1 MTFIKNASVALAAVA
16 TIVPAGQAIAQ
27 DLASVDINNLGQSES
42 SSMDQVNSVFQLR
55 DVAPSDWAF
64 DALRNLVEKYNCIVG
79 YPDGTFRGNRPLS
92 RYEFAAGLN
101 SCMQSIERLIVGGEG
116 VDAADITR
124 LRRLVEEF
132 EAELATLG
140 ARVDDIEGR
149 VEFLEDNQF
158 STTTKLVGEV
168 AFVLAD
174 AFGDSTS
181 AETVFHDKVRLTL
194 VTSFTGKD
202 KLYTRLT
209 AGNSENSFVDEY
221 GVGTQEGRFSYD
233 GEAGNNI
240 TIDRLHYV
248 FPLGSKTTVTTM
260 ASLGGHHFYADTF
273 NSGLEAG
280 GGASGALSRFGERNP
295 IYRLGLGGSSAGIG
309 FKHDFNSKFQ
319 LSAGY
324 LAKRASTPTSG
335 NGLFDGA
342 YSALAQL
349 VVKPSSKL
357 KFGATYIRGYDFV
370 TAATATTNRS
380 STFAFGGTGTGL
392 ANGLGVATGGVET
405 DTFGLQGQF
414 DLSPKFSLRAW
425 GGYTDADFISNSSN
439 AEIWT
444 YGLAAVFPDLGKKG
458 NMGAIIVGAE
468 PYAGSI
474 KLAGVNT
481 VASNDTPFHI
491 EGLYKYQLTDNISI
505 TPGVIWLT
513 SPGQN
518 SANSDIVIGAIRTT
532 FKF

>member
-1 MTFIKNASVALAAVA
+1 MTFIKNVSLAFAAMAV
-16 TIVPAGQAIAQ
+16 IVPAGQAIAE
-27 DLASVDINNLGQSES
+27 DFVNINDFSNSEES
-42 SSMDQVNSVFQLR
+42 SMNQVNSVFQLR

-101 SCMQSIERLIVGGEG
+101 ACMQQIERLIVGGG
-116 VDAADITR
+116 DVDTDDIAR
-124 LRRLVEEF
+124 LRKLVEEF

-168 AFVLAD
+168 AMTLAN
-174 AFGDSTS
+174 AFGNSTDS
-181 AETVFHDKVRLTL
+181 ETVFNDKVRLML

-209 AGNSENSFVDEY
+209 AGNLGDSFTGVD
-221 GVGTQEGRFSYD
+221 GVATQEGRFAYD
-233 GEAGNNI
+233 GYLGNDVVL
-240 TIDRLHYV
+240 DRLHYV
-248 FPLGSKTTVTTM
+248 FPVGKKTTVTAM
-260 ASLGGHHFYADTF
+260 AILGAHHFYADTF
-273 NSGLEAG
+273 NKGLEAG

-295 IYRLGLGGSSAGIG
+295 IYRLGINNKTTGIG
-309 FKHDFNSKFQ
+309 FNHNFNDTFQ

-324 LAKRASTPTSG
+324 LALNGSTPTSG
-335 NGLFDGA
+335 DGLFDGT

-349 VVKPSSKL
+349 VVKPSDKF
-357 KFGATYIRGYDFV
+357 KFGATYVRGY
-370 TAATATTNRS
+370 ATETSEFNY
-380 STFAFGGTGTGL
+380 GGTGTSS
-392 ANGLGVATGGVET
+392 ANLVGVGGDIET
-405 DTFGLQGQF
+405 DSFGLQGQF
-414 DLSPKFSLRAW
+414 DLSSKLSLRAW
-425 GGYTDADFISNSSN
+425 GGYTDARLNGGD
-439 AEIWT
+439 AEIWN

-474 KLAGVNT
+474 KVGGVNT
-481 VASNDTPFHI
+481 LGASNDTPFHI
-491 EGLYKYQLTDNISI
+491 EGLYKYQLTKNISI

-513 SPGQN
+513 APNQN
-518 SANSDIVIGAIRTT
+518 NNNSDIVIGAVRTT
-532 FKF
+532 FTF

>member
-1 MTFIKNASVALAAVA
+1 MTFIKNASLAFAA
-16 TIVPAGQAIAQ
+16 MSIMAPAGQAIAQ
-27 DLASVDINNLGQSES
+27 DLASLDINNMGQSDS
-42 SSMDQVNSVFQLR
+42 SSMSQVNSVFQLR

-101 SCMQSIERLIVGGEG
+101 SCMQQIERLIVGGEG

-124 LRRLVEEF
+124 LRALVQEF
-132 EAELATLG
+132 EVELATLG

-181 AETVFHDKVRLTL
+181 AETVLHDKVRLML

-209 AGNSENSFVDEY
+209 AGNPGNSFVDEY
-221 GVGTQEGRFSYD
+221 GVGTQEGRFAYD
-233 GEAGNNI
+233 GLNGNDVI
-240 TIDRLHYV
+240 IDRLHYV
-248 FPLGSKTTVTTM
+248 FPLGNKTTVTTM
-260 ASLGGHHFYADTF
+260 ARLGGHHFYADTF

-295 IYRLGLGGSSAGIG
+295 IYRLGLGGPTTGIG
-309 FKHDFNSKFQ
+309 LKHNFNDTFQ

-324 LAKRASTPTSG
+324 LAKNGSDPSSS
-335 NGLFDGA
+335 NGLFDGT

-349 VVKPSSKL
+349 VVKPSD
-357 KFGATYIRGYDFV
+357 KFKVGATYIRGYD
-370 TAATATTNRS
+370 TGAN
-380 STFAFGGTGTGL
+380 TFAYGGTGTGFANL
-392 ANGLGVATGGVET
+392 AGVPTNGIESN
-405 DTFGLQGQF
+405 TFGLQGQF
-414 DLSPKFSLRAW
+414 DLSSKFSLRAW
-425 GGYTDADFISNSSN
+425 GGYTDADFVGNGGE

-468 PYAGSI
+468 PYAGS
-474 KLAGVNT
+474 LNVAGVNT
-481 VASNDTPFHI
+481 LGASNDTPFHI
-491 EGLYKYQLTDNISI
+491 EGLYKYQVTKNISV

-518 SANSDIVIGAIRTT
+518 DNNDGIVIGAVRTT
-532 FKF
+532 FQF